1 MLRGLIRT
9 LKQISSVIIDKQRY
23 FIFEELKSVYQ
34 EINQFFDMW
43 CWPLTKNIKFNC
55 QEL

>member
-9 LKQISSVIIDKQRY
+9 LKQISSVITLSKQRY
-23 FIFEELKSVYQ
+23 FIFEELKSVCRNKS
-34 EINQFFDMW
+34 ILI
-43 CWPLTKNIKFNC
+43 CGAGPHLNIKFNC